1 MTADHLHRLFR
12 PDLDAPIV
20 IAAFEGWNDAG
31 DASSWA
37 VRHLA
42 DRWDARP
49 FAEVDSEEFYD
60 FSSTRP
66 LVELTDGGRAL
77 RWPTTTFS
85 AVTDPVP
92 IVLVQGIEPQLR
104 WRTYV
109 EQILAVADEVHASM
123 LVTTGALLAEVPHTR
138 PVMVY
143 GSSEDPDMAERLA
156 LEPSSYEG
164 PTGIVGILN
173 AMAQSAGLATASLW
187 AAVPNYVAGAA
198 SPKAALALV
207 ERLQEVLRTPIVST
221 DLEIAA
227 SAYERQITELV
238 SEDDDTAAY
247 IARLEAAY
255 DDDPVEPDPAAL
267 VEEVERFLREQ

>member
-1 MTADHLHRLFR
+1 MEWSLGR
-12 PDLDAPIV
+12 
-20 IAAFEGWNDAG
+20 
-31 DASSWA
+31 
-37 VRHLA
+37 
-42 DRWDARP
+42 
-49 FAEVDSEEFYD
+49 EVMPATNVWS
-60 FSSTRP
+60 
-66 LVELTDGGRAL
+66 
-77 RWPTTTFS
+77 TFS